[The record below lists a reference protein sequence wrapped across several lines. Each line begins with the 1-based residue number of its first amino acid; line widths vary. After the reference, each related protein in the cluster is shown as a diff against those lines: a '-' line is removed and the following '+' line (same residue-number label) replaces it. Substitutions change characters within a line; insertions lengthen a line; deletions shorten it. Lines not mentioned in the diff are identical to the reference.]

1 MLKRKMLRDIK
12 GNFAQFFSIFVLS
25 LVAMWCYTGFQSN
38 IIGGTKARKDFNSST
53 NFSDGWIYG
62 ADMTQ
67 QQADNVS
74 KLDKV
79 NDVQLRSQTLGKADE
94 DHNSAEI
101 YCYFQSDSVVT
112 RPYTMKGED
121 YDPGDESGVW
131 LFYRFADKWGLKVG
145 DKFSVHVLGQDIE
158 KEIKGL
164 VITPEYEFACAS
176 TDADT
181 DFHNIGFA
189 YFSLGVLPQ
198 DKQSFNQIVFTCEGD
213 PLKLESQISDALD
226 GNYAFIGDRKS
237 IDGYNR
243 LTDEL
248 DQHDS
253 FSYIF
258 SGVFVAIALLVITTT
273 MKRMVA
279 CQRTQIGTLNALGM
293 KNRKI
298 MAHYL
303 SFSIVSS
310 VLGCIAGILLGIF
323 TLGKLMVDMFGGEYY
338 SVPNWSAGYDMK
350 SIVLSLVIVLVCT
363 LTAYLSC
370 RRILKIHPSEALR
383 PAATKTAKSCVFEKL
398 PFWKKLGFNARYNL
412 RDVSRSKMRAVMGIF
427 GTMMGMLVMTL
438 GLGAYDTVGYV
449 RQWYFEDIQN
459 YNTQVLLKD
468 DCTLEQAQQLQIEF
482 GGELVA
488 MDMISVAADSHPVS
502 DDIISCKLAVTEG
515 KQLFRVSD
523 RDLNIG
529 SLEKGKVALTMKQA
543 DKLKLKVGDKVYW
556 KTATGDKWIESEIGL
571 ISRHPS
577 VTGISMLREDY
588 EKEGFEFRPSMLVS
602 KDDCSGAKGRDY
614 ITAVHSM
621 SDLKKAFDKSME
633 VMDLLVYFMIFF
645 ALLLIIIVLYNSGNL
660 SFNEREKEFATLKVL
675 GFQSRAIRRLISAQ
689 NLWLSVIG
697 VILGTPLGSVALQ
710 AMMDS
715 NGDAIDWPCRIHWY
729 TYLLAAAFVMG
740 VSVLVG
746 FMFSKRIRRI
756 DMVGVLKGVE

>member
-38 IIGGTKARKDFNSST
+38 VIGGTKARKDFNSST

-67 QQADNVS
+67 QQADNVR

-121 YDPGDESGVW
+121 YDPSDESGVW

-145 DKFSVHVLGQDIE
+145 DKFSVHVSGQDIE

-237 IDGYNR
+237 IEGYNR

-323 TLGKLMVDMFGGEYY
+323 TLGKMMVDMFGGEYY

-363 LTAYLSC
+363 FTAYLSC

-383 PAATKTAKSCVFEKL
+383 PAATKTAKNCIFEKL
-398 PFWKKLGFNARYNL
+398 PFWEKLGFQG
-412 RDVSRSKMRAVMGIF
+412 RS
-427 GTMMGMLVMTL
+427 
-438 GLGAYDTVGYV
+438 
-449 RQWYFEDIQN
+449 
-459 YNTQVLLKD
+459 
-468 DCTLEQAQQLQIEF
+468 
-482 GGELVA
+482 
-488 MDMISVAADSHPVS
+488 
-502 DDIISCKLAVTEG
+502 
-515 KQLFRVSD
+515 
-523 RDLNIG
+523 
-529 SLEKGKVALTMKQA
+529 
-543 DKLKLKVGDKVYW
+543 
-556 KTATGDKWIESEIGL
+556 
-571 ISRHPS
+571 
-577 VTGISMLREDY
+577 
-588 EKEGFEFRPSMLVS
+588 
-602 KDDCSGAKGRDY
+602 
-614 ITAVHSM
+614 
-621 SDLKKAFDKSME
+621 
-633 VMDLLVYFMIFF
+633 
-645 ALLLIIIVLYNSGNL
+645 
-660 SFNEREKEFATLKVL
+660 
-675 GFQSRAIRRLISAQ
+675 IRRLISAQ

-697 VILGTPLGSVALQ
+697 GILGTPLGRVALQ

-729 TYLLAAAFVMG
+729 TYLLSAAFVMG

-746 FMFSKRIRRI
+746 FMFSKRIKRI
-756 DMVGVLKGVE
+756 DMVGVLKGME

>member
-38 IIGGTKARKDFNSST
+38 VIGGTKARKDFNAST

-67 QQADNVS
+67 KQAENVK

-79 NDVQLRSQTLGKADE
+79 KDVQLRSQILGKADE
-94 DHNSAEI
+94 DHNSAEM
-101 YCYFQSDSVVT
+101 YSYFQSDSTVT
-112 RPYTMKGED
+112 KPYTMNGSD
-121 YDPGDESGVW
+121 FDPSDESGVW

-145 DKFSVHVLGQDIE
+145 DKFTVHVCGQDIE

-181 DFHNIGFA
+181 DFRNIGFA

-213 PLKLESQISDALD
+213 PLKLESEISDALD
-226 GNYAFIGDRKS
+226 GRYAFIGNRKS

-323 TLGKLMVDMFGGEYY
+323 TLGKMMVDMFGGEYY

-350 SIVLSLVIVLVCT
+350 SIMLSLVIVLVCT
-363 LTAYLSC
+363 FTAYLSC

-383 PAATKTAKSCVFEKL
+383 PAATKTAKNCIFEKL
-398 PFWKKLGFNARYNL
+398 PFW
-412 RDVSRSKMRAVMGIF
+412 
-427 GTMMGMLVMTL
+427 
-438 GLGAYDTVGYV
+438 
-449 RQWYFEDIQN
+449 
-459 YNTQVLLKD
+459 
-468 DCTLEQAQQLQIEF
+468 
-482 GGELVA
+482 
-488 MDMISVAADSHPVS
+488 
-502 DDIISCKLAVTEG
+502 
-515 KQLFRVSD
+515 
-523 RDLNIG
+523 
-529 SLEKGKVALTMKQA
+529 EK
-543 DKLKLKVGDKVYW
+543 
-556 KTATGDKWIESEIGL
+556 
-571 ISRHPS
+571 
-577 VTGISMLREDY
+577 
-588 EKEGFEFRPSMLVS
+588 
-602 KDDCSGAKGRDY
+602 
-614 ITAVHSM
+614 
-621 SDLKKAFDKSME
+621 
-633 VMDLLVYFMIFF
+633 
-645 ALLLIIIVLYNSGNL
+645 
-660 SFNEREKEFATLKVL
+660 L
-675 GFQSRAIRRLISAQ
+675 GFQSRSIRRLISAQ

-697 VILGTPLGSVALQ
+697 GILGTPLGRVALQ

-729 TYLLAAAFVMG
+729 TYLLSAAFVMG

-746 FMFSKRIRRI
+746 FMFSKRIKRI
-756 DMVGVLKGVE
+756 DMVGVLKGME